1 MQQSVP
7 RLDGCPTSRIPVFWI
22 VAALCLVT
30 APSASAQQI
39 PDWMEHWEFGLNIE
53 EDDGPDYFADLLF
66 PLYRPDE
73 DRLLFIEP
81 RVQYADGEYLF
92 NQGIGVRQLV
102 GNRSWL
108 VGANMFYDHAL
119 EHSHYRLGWGVEAL
133 SSYAEFRSNVY
144 VPLSQERL
152 VEEGGG
158 LNTIEEAVHG
168 YDVEVGAPVPYY
180 SKLKVFGGFNWYNF
194 EKFDNRYGW
203 TLRTEYTP
211 MPFIVIDGLVSNDT
225 KSNLDWGMT
234 VAFRIP
240 LGGNDPREVRP
251 SPLRLD
257 DTRFPESD
265 ASEHLFRLVERHHD
279 IVVERRQETVGVSVE
294 VQRGT

>member
-1 MQQSVP
+1 MQQPAP
-7 RLDGCPTSRIPVFWI
+7 RVNGWLAVRFHLFWI
-22 VAALCLVT
+22 VTALCLS
-30 APSASAQQI
+30 PFASAQQI
-39 PDWMEHWEFGLNIE
+39 PEWMEHWEFGLNIE

-66 PLYRPDE
+66 PVYHPKDDAPMVFL
-73 DRLLFIEP
+73 EP

-92 NQGIGVRQLV
+92 NQGLGVRQFTKD
-102 GNRSWL
+102 RAWL
-108 VGANMFYDHAL
+108 LGANMFYDHAP
-119 EHSHYRLGWGVEAL
+119 EHAHYRLGWGVEAL

-144 VPLSQERL
+144 VPISQERL

-180 SKLKVFGGFNWYNF
+180 SKLKVFGGYNWYNF

-211 MPFIVIDGLVSNDT
+211 VPFIVIDGLLSNDT

-240 LGGNDPREVRP
+240 LGGNDPKEART

-257 DTRFPESD
+257 DRAFPESD

-279 IVVERRQETVGVSVE
+279 IVVERRQETTGVSVE